1 MDKPVEVFSKIRII
15 KPEEFEGFGISE
27 ASINST
33 AKSLM
38 PEGFDASANPDILPV
53 VFNLAVVNEFNA
65 NGDGI
70 DSAGA
75 ISCVA
80 NFKNKPINIEHMK
93 SEIVGHI
100 TNASLSKEEFDFSD
114 NDIESFADEKDV
126 FYINAAG
133 FIYRHIF
140 PDLVEQ
146 IIECSDV
153 DSETYQEI
161 SASWELGSKR
171 FKVAT
176 GSKLL
181 KDCQIASKEDAVKL
195 KIHLKGFGGT
205 GVTEEGMVVNRLI
218 TGNLLSL
225 GAAITLNPAANV
237 SGVHVVEDV
246 INIESKAER
255 TSPNK
260 EIDVRDRESKKFID
274 MDEKQFKELMEGVTT
289 SLASALKKDSDVK
302 SVGEIVA
309 QALTSHNSGWESKIQ
324 KEADAKDKLSGE
336 VTELTASLA
345 STKDE
350 LEKIQN
356 QLSAQASAQVFSDR
370 MGFLDAEYE
379 FSEAES
385 KLIASEVKS
394 LAIEEDIFEAY
405 KSKVDVLF
413 SHKSKASIAKAAT
426 DLNTKIEQAAAK
438 LVESKAS
445 TTPETV
451 KETKTGETDLELE
464 AESKASVANN
474 NAQTAEKESLVEGL
488 MKNFKVEVEN

>member
-33 AKSLM
+33 AKTLM

-75 ISCVA
+75 IGCVA
-80 NFKNKPINIEHMK
+80 NFKNKPINIEHKK

-146 IIECSDV
+146 IVECSNV
-153 DSETYQEI
+153 DSEVYQEI

-181 KDCQIASKEDAVKL
+181 
-195 KIHLKGFGGT
+195 
-205 GVTEEGMVVNRLI
+205 MPNRQQ
-218 TGNLLSL
+218 G
-225 GAAITLNPAANV
+225 
-237 SGVHVVEDV
+237 
-246 INIESKAER
+246 R
-255 TSPNK
+255 
-260 EIDVRDRESKKFID
+260 RC
-274 MDEKQFKELMEGVTT
+274 
-289 SLASALKKDSDVK
+289 
-302 SVGEIVA
+302 
-309 QALTSHNSGWESKIQ
+309 
-324 KEADAKDKLSGE
+324 
-336 VTELTASLA
+336 
-345 STKDE
+345 
-350 LEKIQN
+350 
-356 QLSAQASAQVFSDR
+356 
-370 MGFLDAEYE
+370 
-379 FSEAES
+379 
-385 KLIASEVKS
+385 
-394 LAIEEDIFEAY
+394 
-405 KSKVDVLF
+405 
-413 SHKSKASIAKAAT
+413 
-426 DLNTKIEQAAAK
+426 
-438 LVESKAS
+438 
-445 TTPETV
+445 
-451 KETKTGETDLELE
+451 
-464 AESKASVANN
+464 
-474 NAQTAEKESLVEGL
+474 
-488 MKNFKVEVEN
+488 